1 MVGSQTSAG
10 LDSYLAE
17 ALTGTRR
24 FFTRAEVSLDSRAPE
39 STDPLAWQAQSL
51 LLGFPDAE
59 MVGQLDL
66 LRLVAIA
73 LDDPVGGPLGRFIDH
88 VARTPAAR
96 LAADYVATF
105 DHPDCCLFL
114 TYGTPNRDTDVLRL
128 EETYTGNGLRLTGN
142 ELPDHLGVMLEYAA
156 AEPRTGAAL
165 LIEHRAALQ
174 MLRLGLRDTHSP
186 WADVLDSV
194 WATLPPMVG
203 DEWLAVAHL
212 AALRP
217 SHEPIGV
224 GAAGPSGIPRQRA
237 AQSWDVRG

>member
-1 MVGSQTSAG
+1 MVSSQASAG

-24 FFTRAEVSLDSRAPE
+24 FFTRARVALDARAAE
-39 STDPLAWQAQSL
+39 STDPIAWQAQSL

-59 MVGQLDL
+59 MVAQLDL
-66 LRLVAIA
+66 LRLAAIA

-88 VARTPAAR
+88 VARTPTAQ

-114 TYGTPNRDTDVLRL
+114 TYGLPDRDTEVLRL
-128 EETYTGNGLRLTGN
+128 EETYTADGLRLTGN
-142 ELPDHLGVMLEYAA
+142 ELPDHLGVILEYAA

-165 LIEHRAALQ
+165 LIEHQAALQ
-174 MLRLGLRDTHSP
+174 LLRLGLRDTHSP

-203 DEWLAVAHL
+203 DGWLAVARL

-217 SHEPIGV
+217 SHEPVGV
-224 GAAGPSGIPRQRA
+224 GSGIPRQRA
-237 AQSWDVRG
+237 AQP